1 MAKLIWHRS
10 NGGSQVFDVPGGEVT
25 IGRDAGNTVWL
36 DSGSVSKRHAILR
49 ISGDGG
55 SITDLGSSNGTRLN
69 GQPIKTGAL
78 HDGDHL
84 EIGTEKLVF
93 RAAGGAPA
101 TVMTAPSAGPSRAV
115 VIGGAAVIGIAVI
128 ATVVLVVAGP
138 SGGRGGAPAAA
149 SDPSAT
155 TPSGATPS
163 AATPA
168 AAAPAAIDG
177 VPAATAPQATPA
189 DPDAAPRG
197 LPSNDPGVL
206 YDRAMSEIRGGRF
219 VEARRLLFAAA
230 QRDPN
235 NPTPHERLLQVEAA
249 IQSLIDRHLA
259 AGQRAFNY
267 LRFDEAIAEW
277 EQVAGMADASDPR
290 RRQALTGIAQARARL
305 AQK

>member
-149 SDPSAT
+149 PDPSAA
-155 TPSGATPS
+155 PPS
-163 AATPA
+163 AAP
-168 AAAPAAIDG
+168 
-177 VPAATAPQATPA
+177 PAATAPAAAVAGDPAAASPQAIPS
-189 DPDAAPRG
+189 DPSAAPSG